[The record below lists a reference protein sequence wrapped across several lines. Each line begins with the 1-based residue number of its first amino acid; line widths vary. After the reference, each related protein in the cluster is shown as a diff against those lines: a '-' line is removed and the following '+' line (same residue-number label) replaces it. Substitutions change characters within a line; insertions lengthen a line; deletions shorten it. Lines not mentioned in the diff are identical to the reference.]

1 MDEQIG
7 GAEKRGLRRWCLN
20 HRGLRKQQLSQISQS
35 CQLSVAGLRAAAS
48 STGTSRKYFSAD
60 TRYFQF
66 CQGHDWNPLPGD
78 DFLLYVLFCCRVVQ
92 NFSAPICPCLHVGHP
107 QTVEVG
113 FTYPS
118 GPMTLLARFLSGINR
133 SSSTQRHRLLIT
145 TQLLREIS
153 RHVAFPRMWHP
164 HDKAMLR
171 AN

>member
-1 MDEQIG
+1 MVFEPSR
-7 GAEKRGLRRWCLN
+7 APE
-20 HRGLRKQQLSQISQS
+20 
-35 CQLSVAGLRAAAS
+35 AAAEPDQPVFSNSQLPDSVLQLAALAPAGNIFPPIPVTS
-48 STGTSRKYFSAD
+48 SSVKGITGIHCQVMTFYFMCYFAAELFRTFQPRSVHVYMSAIRK
-60 TRYFQF
+60 
-66 CQGHDWNPLPGD
+66 
-78 DFLLYVLFCCRVVQ
+78 
-92 NFSAPICPCLHVGHP
+92 LH
-107 QTVEVG
+107 VEVG

-153 RHVAFPRMWHP
+153 RHVAFPRMWHR